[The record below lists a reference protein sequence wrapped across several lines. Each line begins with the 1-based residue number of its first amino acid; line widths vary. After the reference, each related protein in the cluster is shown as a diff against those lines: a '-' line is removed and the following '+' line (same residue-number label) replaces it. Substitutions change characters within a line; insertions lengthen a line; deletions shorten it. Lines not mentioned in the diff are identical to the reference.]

1 MRREPFPHPGEDDD
15 QEPDRSWP
23 GGDLGA
29 GQGLFLCLPAETF
42 DADQFAQC
50 GPAADMAPGP
60 ALGTI
65 MDLAV
70 GEDGSGLPGLS
81 YDQLIGMVAAARRL
95 QSRYA
100 WVEMAAMR
108 EFAARAA
115 EQGPR
120 GAFAA
125 DELAGELNLSWQSAA
140 GQMGYASDVA
150 ERLPQTFAAL
160 GAGRLDP
167 FKVRIIEEETR
178 ILSGGDAVKADAEL
192 AGEAGSL
199 TPGKLR
205 SAARRL
211 VLKLDPDSVRRRKE
225 AARRAASVRR
235 FREDSGNTGMVARE
249 LPTAEA
255 TASWQHLEQRALDLR
270 AAGLPG
276 TLDELRIRA
285 MLDLLQERDSRAALA
300 GQDGTGTASQADVGE
315 PGPSLTGEPGPSLTG
330 EPGQSPA
337 GEPGQSPA
345 GGPGP
350 GPAGESG
357 PDPAG
362 GPGQSGGSQPPAQD
376 PGPSLAALVTIT
388 VPWSA
393 QADQLGSPAEMD
405 GFGLVDNDD
414 TRDLLA
420 AAARHPRTRWCLTYL
435 NPDGTAVAHGCIPGR
450 HPPPGSGPPQAWLR
464 HLRVRMTPVTRGPCT
479 HEHAEAGYR
488 PSRHL
493 QHLVKARN
501 ARCTAPGCGR
511 PAARCD
517 LDHTIAWDQGGITC
531 ECGLAPLCRHH
542 HRAKQAEGWQ
552 LVQPEPGVLIWHTPS
567 GRSYITTPTRY
578 PR

>member
-1 MRREPFPHPGEDDD
+1 MRQDPFPLPGEDDD
-15 QEPDRSWP
+15 QEPDSSGP
-23 GGDLGA
+23 DGGIGA
-29 GQGLFLCLPAETF
+29 GQGLFLCLPAENF
-42 DADQFAQC
+42 DPDQFAES
-50 GPAADMAPGP
+50 GPAADMAPGSM
-60 ALGTI
+60 LGTI
-65 MDLAV
+65 MEVAV

-81 YDQLIGMVAAARRL
+81 YDQLIGFVVAARRQ

-115 EQGPR
+115 GQGPR

-125 DELAGELNLSWQSAA
+125 DELANELNLSWQSAA

-160 GAGRLDP
+160 GAGRLDS

-178 ILSGGDAVKADAEL
+178 ILSAEDAVKADAEL
-192 AGEAGSL
+192 AEVASSL

-205 SAARRL
+205 SAAHRL

-235 FREDSGNTGMVARE
+235 FREESGNTGMVARE

-270 AAGLPG
+270 ATGLPG

-300 GQDGTGTASQADVGE
+300 GQDGTGTASQEDAGE
-315 PGPSLTGEPGPSLTG
+315 PGSGPTGEPGPSPAGGPGPTG
-330 EPGQSPA
+330 EPGPSPA
-337 GEPGQSPA
+337 GEPGQS
-345 GGPGP
+345 GR
-350 GPAGESG
+350 
-357 PDPAG
+357 
-362 GPGQSGGSQPPAQD
+362 SQPPGQD
-376 PGPSLAALVTIT
+376 PGPSLAALITIT

-393 QADQLGSPAEMD
+393 QVDPLGAPAEME

-435 NPDGTAVAHGCIPGR
+435 NPDGTAAAHGCIPGR
-450 HPPPGSGPPQAWLR
+450 HPPPGSGSPQAWLR
-464 HLRVRMTPVTRGPCT
+464 HLRVRMTPITRGQCT

-517 LDHTIAWDQGGITC
+517 LDHTIAWDHGGLTC
-531 ECGLAPLCRHH
+531 ECDLAPLCRHH
-542 HRAKQAEGWQ
+542 HRCKQAEGWR
-552 LVQPEPGVLIWHTPS
+552 LEQPEPGLLVWHAPS
-567 GRSYITTPTRY
+567 GRSYTTTPTRY

>member
-1 MRREPFPHPGEDDD
+1 MRQDPFPHPGEDDD

-23 GGDLGA
+23 EGDLGA
-29 GQGLFLCLPAETF
+29 GQGLFVCLPAENF
-42 DADQFAQC
+42 DPDQFAES

-60 ALGTI
+60 VLGTI
-65 MDLAV
+65 MEVAA
-70 GEDGSGLPGLS
+70 GEDGSGLLGLS
-81 YDQLIGMVAAARRL
+81 YDQLIGMVAAARRQ

-125 DELAGELNLSWQSAA
+125 DELASELNLSWQSAA

-178 ILSGGDAVKADAEL
+178 ILSAGDAAKADAEL
-192 AGEAGSL
+192 AGAAGSL

-211 VLKLDPDSVRRRKE
+211 VLTLDPDSVRRRKE

-235 FREDSGNTGMVARE
+235 FREESGNTGMVARE

-270 AAGLPG
+270 AAGVPG

-285 MLDLLQERDSRAALA
+285 MLDLLQERDSRLALA
-300 GQDGTGTASQADVGE
+300 TPDSTGTAAQQDAGTASSPDDA
-315 PGPSLTGEPGPSLTG
+315 
-330 EPGQSPA
+330 GQ
-337 GEPGQSPA
+337 
-345 GGPGP
+345 PGP
-350 GPAGESG
+350 GPAGK
-357 PDPAG
+357 P
-362 GPGQSGGSQPPAQD
+362 GPGPMGKPGPSPAAEPGPRGRSQPPGQD
-376 PGPSLAALVTIT
+376 PGPSLAALITIT

-393 QADQLGSPAEMD
+393 FEDQSGTPAEMD

-420 AAARHPRTRWCLTYL
+420 AAARHPRTRWCVTGL
-435 NPDGTAVAHGCIPGR
+435 NPDGTAAAHGCIPGR
-450 HPPPGSGPPQAWLR
+450 HPPPDGGPAHDWLR
-464 HLRVRMTPVTRGPCT
+464 HQRIRMTPITRGQCH

-488 PSRHL
+488 PSRNL

-511 PAARCD
+511 PATRCD

-542 HRAKQAEGWQ
+542 HRAKQAEGW
-552 LVQPEPGVLIWHTPS
+552 LLEQPEPGLLIWRTPS
-567 GRSYITTPTRY
+567 GRSYSTTPTRY
-578 PR
+578 PS

>member
-1 MRREPFPHPGEDDD
+1 MRQDPFPHPGEDDD

-23 GGDLGA
+23 DGDIGA
-29 GQGLFLCLPAETF
+29 GQGLFLCLPAGNF
-42 DADQFAQC
+42 DPDQFAQS

-60 ALGTI
+60 VLGTI
-65 MDLAV
+65 MDVAA

-81 YDQLIGMVAAARRL
+81 YDQLIGFVAAARRQ

-100 WVEMAAMR
+100 WAEMAAMR

-115 EQGPR
+115 KQGPR

-125 DELAGELNLSWQSAA
+125 DELASELNLSWQSAA

-167 FKVRIIEEETR
+167 FKVRIIDEETR
-178 ILSGGDAVKADAEL
+178 ILSAEDAVKADAEL
-192 AGEAGSL
+192 AEAASSL
-199 TPGKLR
+199 TPAKLR
-205 SAARRL
+205 SAAHRL
-211 VLKLDPDSVRRRKE
+211 VLKLDPGSVRRRKDG
-225 AARRAASVRR
+225 ARRAASVRR
-235 FREDSGNTGMVARE
+235 FREDSGNTGMIARE

-270 AAGLPG
+270 AAGVPG
-276 TLDELRIRA
+276 TTDELRIRA
-285 MLDLLQERDSRAALA
+285 YLDLLQERDSRMALA
-300 GQDGTGTASQADVGE
+300 TQDGTGTASQEDHGEAGPGADGGAAQH
-315 PGPSLTGEPGPSLTG
+315 GPTNP
-330 EPGQSPA
+330 PGQDS
-337 GEPGQSPA
+337 
-345 GGPGP
+345 
-350 GPAGESG
+350 
-357 PDPAG
+357 
-362 GPGQSGGSQPPAQD
+362 
-376 PGPSLAALVTIT
+376 GPSLAALVNIT
-388 VPWSA
+388 VPSSA
-393 QADQLGSPAEMD
+393 YEDQSGTPSEMD

-420 AAARHPRTRWCLTYL
+420 AAARHPRTRWCVTVL
-435 NPDGTAVAHGCIPGR
+435 NPDGTAATHGCIPGR
-450 HPPPGSGPPQAWLR
+450 HPPPAGGPSPDWLC
-464 HLRVRMTPVTRGPCT
+464 HQRVRMTPIARGQCI

-488 PSRHL
+488 PSRNL

-501 ARCTAPGCGR
+501 ALCTAPGCGR

-517 LDHTIAWDQGGITC
+517 LDHTIAWDQGGLTC

-542 HRAKQAEGWQ
+542 HRAKQAEGWR
-552 LVQPEPGVLIWHTPS
+552 LEQPEPGVLIWHTPT

-578 PR
+578 PQ

>member
-1 MRREPFPHPGEDDD
+1 MRQGPFAHPGEDDD

-23 GGDLGA
+23 EGDLGA
-29 GQGLFLCLPAETF
+29 EQGLFLCLPAETF
-42 DADQFAQC
+42 DPDQFAES

-60 ALGTI
+60 MLGTI

-81 YDQLIGMVAAARRL
+81 YDQLIGIVAASRRQ

-115 EQGPR
+115 KQGPR

-125 DELAGELNLSWQSAA
+125 DELASELNLSWQSAA

-178 ILSGGDAVKADAEL
+178 ILSAEDAVKADAEL
-192 AGEAGSL
+192 AEAASSL

-205 SAARRL
+205 SAAHRL

-235 FREDSGNTGMVARE
+235 FREESGNAGMVARE

-285 MLDLLQERDSRAALA
+285 YLDLLQERDSRAALA
-300 GQDGTGTASQADVGE
+300 DQDGAGTASQADVGE
-315 PGPSLTGEPGPSLTG
+315 PGPGPTREPGP
-330 EPGQSPA
+330 SPA
-337 GEPGQSPA
+337 GEPGPSPA
-345 GGPGP
+345 
-350 GPAGESG
+350 
-357 PDPAG
+357 DD
-362 GPGQSGGSQPPAQD
+362 PGQSGRSQPPGQD

-393 QADQLGSPAEMD
+393 QVDPLGAPAEMD

-435 NPDGTAVAHGCIPGR
+435 NPDGTAAAHGCIPGR
-450 HPPPGSGPPQAWLR
+450 HPPPDSGSPQAWLR
-464 HLRVRMTPVTRGPCT
+464 HLRVRMTPITRGQCT

-488 PSRHL
+488 PSRNL

-531 ECGLAPLCRHH
+531 ECDLAPLCRHH
-542 HRAKQAEGWQ
+542 HRAKQTQGWR
-552 LVQPEPGVLIWHTPS
+552 LEQPEPGVLIWHTPS
-567 GRSYITTPTRY
+567 GRSYTTTPTRY
-578 PR
+578 PH

>member
-1 MRREPFPHPGEDDD
+1 MRQDPFPYPGEDDD

-23 GGDLGA
+23 EDGTGA
-29 GQGLFLCLPAETF
+29 GQGLFVCLPAGNF
-42 DADQFAQC
+42 DPDQFAQC

-60 ALGTI
+60 VLGTI
-65 MDLAV
+65 MEVAA

-81 YDQLIGMVAAARRL
+81 YDQLIGFVAAARRQ

-100 WVEMAAMR
+100 WAEMAAMR

-115 EQGPR
+115 GQGPR

-125 DELAGELNLSWQSAA
+125 DELASELNLSWQCAA

-150 ERLPQTFAAL
+150 ERLPRTFAAL

-178 ILSGGDAVKADAEL
+178 ILSAEDAVKAGAEL
-192 AGEAGSL
+192 AGAAGSL

-205 SAARRL
+205 SAAHRL
-211 VLKLDPDSVRRRKE
+211 VLRLDPDSVRRRKE
-225 AARRAASVRR
+225 SARRAASVRR

-255 TASWQHLEQRALDLR
+255 AASWQHLEQRALDLR
-270 AAGLPG
+270 AAGVPG
-276 TLDELRIRA
+276 TTDELRIRA
-285 MLDLLQERDSRAALA
+285 YLDLLQERDTRAALA
-300 GQDGTGTASQADVGE
+300 GQDGAGTASQADVGE
-315 PGPSLTGEPGPSLTG
+315 PGPGSAGEPGP
-330 EPGQSPA
+330 
-337 GEPGQSPA
+337 SPA

-350 GPAGESG
+350 S
-357 PDPAG
+357 PAG
-362 GPGQSGGSQPPAQD
+362 GPGQSGRGQPPGQD

-388 VPWSA
+388 VPWPA
-393 QADQLGSPAEMD
+393 QADPPGAPAEMD
-405 GFGLVDNDD
+405 GFGLVDHDD

-435 NPDGTAVAHGCIPGR
+435 NPDGTAAAHGCIPGR
-450 HPPPGSGPPQAWLR
+450 HPPPGSGSPQAWLR
-464 HLRVRMTPVTRGPCT
+464 HLRVRITPITRGPCT
-479 HEHAEAGYR
+479 HDHAEAGYR

-531 ECGLAPLCRHH
+531 ECDLAPLCRRH
-542 HRAKQAEGWQ
+542 HRAKQAEGW
-552 LVQPEPGVLIWHTPS
+552 LLKQPEPGVVVWHTPS